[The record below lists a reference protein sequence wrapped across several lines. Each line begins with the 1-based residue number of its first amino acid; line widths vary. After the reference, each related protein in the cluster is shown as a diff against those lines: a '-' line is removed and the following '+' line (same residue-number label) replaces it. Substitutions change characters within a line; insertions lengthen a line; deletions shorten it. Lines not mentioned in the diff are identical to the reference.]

1 MHEQGKAYFGNMMV
15 FTFYFIIFV
24 DVCVDMKID
33 GVCHE
38 IQEIFGM
45 LQMKTLYSHQ
55 FVKILFLFP
64 IDFQQKV

>member
-24 DVCVDMKID
+24 DVCVDMNID

-45 LQMKTLYSHQ
+45 L
-55 FVKILFLFP
+55 
-64 IDFQQKV
+64 